1 MIDKNRVIEIFKEL
15 EVLRNGHFLL
25 TSGRHSDN
33 YMQCAKLLQ
42 HPQYTEEII
51 KGMAEEF
58 KDDNIEIVIGPA
70 IGGITIS
77 YEFARQLNTLSFFT
91 ERENNIMTLR
101 RGFTIPKGARVL
113 VVEDVITT
121 GGSVREVM
129 DIVKKLGGVV
139 VGVAV
144 IVDRTGGKIDFE
156 TKLVTA
162 YSEPLIS
169 YATDECPLCKEGKLP
184 LEKPGSKKFI
194 KK

>member
-1 MIDKNRVIEIFKEL
+1 MINKDRVKEIFKEL
-15 EVLRNGHFLL
+15 EVLRHGHFLF

-42 HPQYTEEII
+42 YPHYTEEII
-51 KGMAEEF
+51 KGMSEEF

-77 YEFARQLNTLSFFT
+77 YEFARQLNTLSYFT
-91 ERENNIMTLR
+91 ERENNIMALR
-101 RGFTIPKGARVL
+101 RGFTIPQGARVL

-129 DIVKKLGGVV
+129 DIVEQQGGLV

-144 IVDRTGGKIDFE
+144 IVDRTGGKIDFG

-162 YSEPLIS
+162 FSEPLVS
-169 YATDECPLCKEGKLP
+169 YAADECPLCKEGKLP

-194 KK
+194 KE